1 MSPPSSPSPTA
12 SESREGLIRRQF
24 RERFGREPEVLT
36 RAPGRVEVVGN
47 HTDYNGGAVVGAAI
61 NRHVWVAAART
72 ASGAESRW
80 GSGLDGVVH
89 RVPRHFADSGAAG
102 WHGWSGEGG
111 ALVGW
116 TRYVTAVARSLA
128 EHGHVV
134 PKGVDLWVES
144 DLPVG
149 AGLSSSA
156 ALELAA
162 ALAFLEIGRVGGGGA
177 VTPEA
182 LARLC
187 QHAENR
193 HVGVPCGILDQATSA
208 LGAPDAWVWIDCRVP
223 EFRRLVVPAD
233 LGFWVFD
240 TGEKHA
246 LVDGLYATRHRECQ
260 EAAAKL
266 GVDQLCQLSPAA
278 LQERLPMLGD
288 PWAARAR
295 HVVEEHARVAAVVQ
309 ALADGD
315 LRTVGKHMVA
325 SHESSRSLFG
335 NSTPALDALVDALRD
350 RPHVWGAR
358 LTGGG
363 FGGAVLA
370 VTDST
375 FTATHAATVVAEIR
389 DRHGFTP
396 HVLALSLAAGAAVI
410 RGE

>member
-1 MSPPSSPSPTA
+1 MSLPSSPSPTA
-12 SESREGLIRRQF
+12 GESRERLIRRQF
-24 RERFGREPEVLT
+24 RERFGRESEVLT

-72 ASGAESRW
+72 ASGAEPRW
-80 GSGLDGVVH
+80 GSGLDGIVH
-89 RVPRHFADSGAAG
+89 TVPWRFSASGAAERNG
-102 WHGWSGEGG
+102 RGGEGG
-111 ALVGW
+111 APVGW
-116 TRYVTAVARSLA
+116 TRYVAAVARSVA
-128 EHGHVV
+128 EHGYAV
-134 PKGVDLWVES
+134 PEGVDLWVES

-162 ALAFLEIGRVGGGGA
+162 ALAFLELGRAGVGGA
-177 VTPEA
+177 VAPEA

-193 HVGVPCGILDQATSA
+193 YVGMPCGILDQATSA
-208 LGAPDAWVWIDCRVP
+208 LGAPDAWVWIDCRGP
-223 EFRRLVVPAD
+223 EFRRLAVPAD
-233 LGFWVFD
+233 LRLWVFD

-260 EAAAKL
+260 EAATKL
-266 GVDQLCQLSPAA
+266 GVDQLCRLSPAA
-278 LQERLPMLGD
+278 LLERLPTLGA

-309 ALADGD
+309 ALAAGD
-315 LRTVGKHMVA
+315 LRAVGEQMFA
-325 SHESSRSLFG
+325 SHESSRVLFE
-335 NSTPALDALVDALRD
+335 NSTPALDALVDALRG

-375 FTATHAATVVAEIR
+375 FTATDAAAVVAEVC

-396 HVLALSLAAGAAVI
+396 HVLPLTMAGGATVI
-410 RGE
+410 